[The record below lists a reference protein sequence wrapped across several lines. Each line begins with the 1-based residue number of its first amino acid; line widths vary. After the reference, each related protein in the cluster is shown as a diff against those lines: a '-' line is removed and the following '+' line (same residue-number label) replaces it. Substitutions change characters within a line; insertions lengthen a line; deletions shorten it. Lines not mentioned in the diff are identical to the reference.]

1 MSKEIKQFLN
11 SLKSQWCMLG
21 LVLIGVS
28 ASAQVKAS
36 VDSTTIKIGEALLY
50 SLEVESDSTAVVV
63 FPESQTFGAMEVIE
77 NYKTDTLSK
86 DLRLRLLKKYGL
98 TQFDSGAY
106 TIPSQKILIGD
117 KTFFSDSI
125 KIEVC
130 PVKVDTTKQKLYGIK
145 PIFEVKNKAP
155 FWGVLKWILGGLLIA
170 GLVVWYFFVYRKKG
184 LTEAEKI
191 AALPPYEQAKIAL
204 EKLDEKTYFDN
215 GAVKSFYSELSF
227 VLRKYLNEKVYNQSL
242 ESTTEELLQ
251 KLKMV
256 SQSKEVLLTDE
267 TLKNLELTL
276 KRADLV
282 KFAKSKPGFEIIRLD
297 KQIIAQ
303 EIDLVKA
310 GLPAPTEIELEQT
323 LEYQKQLQKKQQ
335 QKRIK
340 WGLGAFLGLFILM
353 FLGSGLHFGFTT
365 VKDTILRHPS
375 KLLMEGKWVS
385 SEYGAPGISLETPE
399 VLGREFE
406 DSLQTNNTGVSVN
419 KFRFDNGGVPLKIV
433 VKSSKMATESP
444 KAQGENTI
452 DLFRVSEN
460 ELTLL
465 EKEGASNMFP
475 KNDKFT
481 TPNGQE
487 GMKTHGTANYR
498 FGSKKTSDAE
508 FIILG
513 FSTQA
518 LLQQLIMIW
527 DANDPY
533 AVEISKRILNSVE
546 LIKLNQN

>member
-11 SLKSQWCMLG
+11 FLKSPCYLLG

-36 VDSTTIKIGEALLY
+36 VDSTSIKIGEALLY
-50 SLEVESDSTAVVV
+50 SLEVETDSATMVV
-63 FPESQTFGAMEVIE
+63 FPASQSFGTMEVIE
-77 NYKTDTLSK
+77 NYKTDTLLR
-86 DLRLRLLKKYGL
+86 DLRLVLLKKYGL
-98 TQFDSGAY
+98 TQFDSGSY
-106 TIPSQKILIGD
+106 IIPSQKILIGN
-117 KTFFSDSI
+117 KTLFSDSI
-125 KIEVC
+125 KITVC

-145 PIFEVKNKAP
+145 PLFEVKNKAP
-155 FWGVLKWILGGLLIA
+155 FWDELKWILGGLLIA
-170 GLVVWYFFVYRKKG
+170 GLFVWYFFMYKKRG
-184 LTEAEKI
+184 LTETGKI
-191 AALPPYEQAKIAL
+191 STLPPYEQAKIAL
-204 EKLDEKTYFDN
+204 EKLDEKIYFDN
-215 GAVKSFYSELSF
+215 GAIKSFYSELSF

-242 ESTTEELLQ
+242 ESTTEELLN
-251 KLKMV
+251 KLKKL
-256 SQSKEVLLTDE
+256 SQSKEVLLNDE

-282 KFAKSKPGFEIIRLD
+282 KFAKSKPKFEIVRLD

-303 EIDLVKA
+303 EIDHVKA

-323 LEYQKQLQKKQQ
+323 LEYQKKLLKKEQ

-340 WGLGAFLGLFILM
+340 WGLGVFFGMFLLM
-353 FLGSGLHFGFTT
+353 FLVSGLYFGFAT
-365 VKDTILRHPS
+365 VKDTVLRHPS
-375 KLLMEGKWVS
+375 KLLMNGKWVS
-385 SEYGAPGISLETPE
+385 SEYGTPGIRLETPG

-406 DSLQTNNTGVSVN
+406 DSLRINTSGFSVK
-419 KFRFDNGGVPLKIV
+419 KFSFDNGSAPLKIV
-433 VKSSKMATESP
+433 VKSSKMGTESP
-444 KAQGENTI
+444 KSQDEKTI
-452 DLFRVSEN
+452 DLFQVSEN
-460 ELTLL
+460 ELMLL

-475 KNDKFT
+475 KNDPFI
-481 TPNGQE
+481 TPGGQE
-487 GMKTHGTANYR
+487 GMKTYGTASYR

-533 AVEISKRILNSVE
+533 AVEISKRILDSVE